1 MTHEDAGHYSA
12 KHPEGTKLQPELAAA
27 VTEQAADG
35 QISCAAAH
43 QAAKDK
49 QVAPA
54 KIGQT
59 IDLLEY
65 RIIKCQL
72 GLFGYEP
79 EKKVVTPAAKAEI
92 SAELQAALEE
102 RADAKGR
109 IACADCWQIAD
120 SLSMPRM
127 AVSAAC
133 ETLDMK
139 VTPCQLGAF

>member
-12 KHPEGTKLQPELAAA
+12 KHPEGTVLQPGLAAA
-27 VTEQAADG
+27 VKEQATDG
-35 QISCAAAH
+35 HISCAAAH
-43 QAAKDK
+43 QIAKDK
-49 QVAPA
+49 QVTPA

-72 GLFGYEP
+72 GLFGYAP
-79 EKKVVTPAAKAEI
+79 EKKVVKAAAETDI
-92 SAELQAALEE
+92 SAELQAALDEQ
-102 RADAKGR
+102 ADAKGR
-109 IACADCWQIAD
+109 IACADCWRIAD
-120 SLSMPRM
+120 GLSLPRM

-133 ETLDMK
+133 ETLGMK